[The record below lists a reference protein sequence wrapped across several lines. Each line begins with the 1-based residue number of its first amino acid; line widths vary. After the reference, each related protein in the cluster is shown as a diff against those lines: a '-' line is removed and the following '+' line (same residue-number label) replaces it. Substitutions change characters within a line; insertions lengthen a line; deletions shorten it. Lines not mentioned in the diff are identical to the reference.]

1 MWRILVTFLALT
13 LGTAA
18 AHAQPY
24 DTTRLFTR
32 GAWYVELTHDT
43 SDGELWCS
51 AETRN
56 NEAQTFSVTT
66 YDDGGVILFVFDNRW
81 ALAPR
86 DVDFIVNIDR
96 QRWTINGYADD
107 IGISVTLDDKDQ
119 ADDFLYDLARGNSV
133 AVANADGRR
142 IASFSLSGS
151 SAALSTLMDCWSSI
165 LIGNEGPGYKD
176 PF

>member
-1 MWRILVTFLALT
+1 MWRILITFLAFT
-13 LGTAA
+13 LGATATL
-18 AHAQPY
+18 AQPY

-66 YDDGGVILFVFDNRW
+66 YDDGAVILFVFDDRW
-81 ALAPR
+81 ALASR
-86 DVDFIVNIDR
+86 DVDFLVNIDR
-96 QRWTINGYADD
+96 QRWTISGYADG
-107 IGISVTLDDKDQ
+107 IGISVTLDDKAQSDE
-119 ADDFLYDLARGNSV
+119 FLVDLARGNSV
-133 AVANADGRR
+133 SVANADGRR
-142 IASFSLSGS
+142 IAAFSLSGS
-151 SAALSTLMDCWSSI
+151 SAALSTLMDCWTSI
-165 LIGNEGPGYKD
+165 LSGGSGLGKKD

>member
-13 LGTAA
+13 LGATAA
-18 AHAQPY
+18 PAQPY

-32 GAWYVELTHDT
+32 GSWYVELTHDT

-56 NEAQTFSVTT
+56 NEAQVFSVTT
-66 YDDGGVILFVFDNRW
+66 YDDGAVILFVFDDRW
-81 ALAPR
+81 DLAPR
-86 DVDFIVNIDR
+86 SIDFVVNIDR
-96 QRWTINGYADD
+96 QRWTISGDADG
-107 IGISVTLDDKDQ
+107 IAISVSLDDKDQ
-119 ADDFLYDLARGNSV
+119 ADDFLVDLARGGSVSV
-133 AVANADGRR
+133 ANTDERR

-151 SAALSTLMDCWSSI
+151 SAALSTLMECWDSI
-165 LIGNEGPGYKD
+165 LLGGAGPKD